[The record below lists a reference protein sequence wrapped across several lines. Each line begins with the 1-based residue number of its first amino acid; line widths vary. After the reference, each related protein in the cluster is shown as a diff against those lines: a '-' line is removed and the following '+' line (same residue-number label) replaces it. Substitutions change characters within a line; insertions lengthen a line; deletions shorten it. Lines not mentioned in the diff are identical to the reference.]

1 MVLLTSNQIKYRVPK
16 LNLISRTK
24 DYYEIEATIDLTKEW
39 IEDVKKFLLQ
49 GKWRIHAIDGGNKQI
64 PDDKG
69 FIKVIEISDNML
81 IGFSLGPVDLDQDA
95 QEFIKK
101 LRNVGEKQPSEPVPP
116 VRRLDK

>member
-1 MVLLTSNQIKYRVPK
+1 MQKFK
-16 LNLISRTK
+16 
-24 DYYEIEATIDLTKEW
+24 LTKF
-39 IEDVKKFLLQ
+39 IFL
-49 GKWRIHAIDGGNKQI
+49 IGGM
-64 PDDKG
+64 DL
-69 FIKVIEISDNML
+69 EISDNML